1 LSVDSNKHYR
11 RPNNCKYRKDSDSG
25 TDYYYKNGPGRRL
38 KAVASHSPHAQPNTK
53 AYSRHIPNEAAM
65 HHTERKSFK
74 LPCKYTIAASWA
86 ALRKAWLG
94 FKIANSNDDIQK
106 KRHYSR
112 IIRKLQLEMGIGKTH
127 FDLDILDDETIWQ
140 IEQEVKALESPM
152 RQEIEDDANGLTD
165 DDSLRDRDYDY
176 DTLLTESMEKIKQ
189 NASPPPDGKALSVHF
204 NREQNCQITSRD
216 YRGSSADVNEFTYR
230 PAPNEDKFPVYFSRE
245 KNCFVVRQDTANTAA
260 DVNEF
265 TYHKDRSM
273 DYMPQF
279 DAIANPKP
287 TGNSNKKT
295 NSCYYKAKPEDSYQK
310 KSSFACYYKSKPMP
324 ESEIT

>member
-1 LSVDSNKHYR
+1 
-11 RPNNCKYRKDSDSG
+11 
-25 TDYYYKNGPGRRL
+25 
-38 KAVASHSPHAQPNTK
+38 
-53 AYSRHIPNEAAM
+53 M
-65 HHTERKSFK
+65 HHTERKSFE

-94 FKIANSNDDIQK
+94 FKIANSNDDTQK
-106 KRHYSR
+106 KRQYSR

-140 IEQEVKALESPM
+140 IEQEVKALEAPM
-152 RQEIEDDANGLTD
+152 RQEIDDDANGLTD

-189 NASPPPDGKALSVHF
+189 NTSPPPDGKVLSVHF

-216 YRGSSADVNEFTYR
+216 NRGSSADVNEFRYHPT
-230 PAPNEDKFPVYFSRE
+230 PNEDKFPVYFSRE

-260 DVNEF
+260 DVNESR
-265 TYHKDRSM
+265 YDHDRTM
-273 DYMPQF
+273 DYMPQL
-279 DAIANPKP
+279 DATANPKP

-295 NSCYYKAKPEDSYQK
+295 NSCYYKHKPDDNYQK
-310 KSSFACYYKSKPMP
+310 KRSFACYCKSKPKP

>member
-1 LSVDSNKHYR
+1 
-11 RPNNCKYRKDSDSG
+11 
-25 TDYYYKNGPGRRL
+25 
-38 KAVASHSPHAQPNTK
+38 
-53 AYSRHIPNEAAM
+53 M

-94 FKIANSNDDIQK
+94 FKIANSNNDTQK

-140 IEQEVKALESPM
+140 IEQEVKALEAPM
-152 RQEIEDDANGLTD
+152 RQEIDDDVNGLTD
-165 DDSLRDRDYDY
+165 DDNLRERDYDY
-176 DTLLTESMEKIKQ
+176 DTLLTESIEKIKQ
-189 NASPPPDGKALSVHF
+189 NASPPPDGKVLSFHF

-216 YRGSSADVNEFTYR
+216 RRGSSAG
-230 PAPNEDKFPVYFSRE
+230 
-245 KNCFVVRQDTANTAA
+245 
-260 DVNEF
+260 VNEF
-265 TYHKDRSM
+265 TYHQDRSM
-273 DYMPQF
+273 DYMPQLG
-279 DAIANPKP
+279 ATANPKP

-295 NSCYYKAKPEDSYQK
+295 NSCYYKSKPDDSYQK
-310 KSSFACYYKSKPMP
+310 KGSFACYYKSKPKP

>member
-1 LSVDSNKHYR
+1 
-11 RPNNCKYRKDSDSG
+11 
-25 TDYYYKNGPGRRL
+25 
-38 KAVASHSPHAQPNTK
+38 
-53 AYSRHIPNEAAM
+53 M

-94 FKIANSNDDIQK
+94 FKIANSNDDTQK

-140 IEQEVKALESPM
+140 IEQEVKALEASM
-152 RQEIEDDANGLTD
+152 RQEIDDDANGLTD

-189 NASPPPDGKALSVHF
+189 YASPPPDGKVLSVHF

-216 YRGSSADVNEFTYR
+216 NRGSSDVNELRYHPT
-230 PAPNEDKFPVYFSRE
+230 PNEDKFPVYFSRE
-245 KNCFVVRQDTANTAA
+245 KNCFVVRQDTANAA
-260 DVNEF
+260 ANVNGF
-265 TYHKDRSM
+265 KYHQDRSM
-273 DYMPQF
+273 DYMPQL
-279 DAIANPKP
+279 DANANPKP
-287 TGNSNKKT
+287 TGNSHKKT
-295 NSCYYKAKPEDSYQK
+295 NSCNYKSKPDDNYQK
-310 KSSFACYYKSKPMP
+310 KSSFACYYKSRPKP
-324 ESEIT
+324 ESKIT